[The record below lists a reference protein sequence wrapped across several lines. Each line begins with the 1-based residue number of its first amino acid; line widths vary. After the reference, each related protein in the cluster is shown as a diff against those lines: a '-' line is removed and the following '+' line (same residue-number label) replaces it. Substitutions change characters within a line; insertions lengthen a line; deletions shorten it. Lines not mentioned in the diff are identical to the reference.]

1 MGNGKLES
9 GPAIIWSFSK
19 LERFD
24 IRCDDVDDLWSW
36 DTDVGGVDSLV
47 RSTVEL
53 STVELDGECNDIMP
67 GG

>member
-9 GPAIIWSFSK
+9 GPAILCSFSK

-24 IRCDDVDDLWSW
+24 IRCDDVDDRWSW
-36 DTDVGGVDSLV
+36 DTDDGGVDSLV
-47 RSTVEL
+47 R

-67 GG
+67 AG